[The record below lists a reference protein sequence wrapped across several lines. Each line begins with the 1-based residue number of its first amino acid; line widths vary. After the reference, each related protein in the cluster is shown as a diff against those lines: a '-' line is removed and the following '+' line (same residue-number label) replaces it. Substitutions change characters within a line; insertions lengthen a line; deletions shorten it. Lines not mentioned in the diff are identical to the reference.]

1 MDIKTFLKSAPN
13 SPGVYLMKDGDR
25 HILYIG
31 KAANLKK
38 RLKSYFYNQ
47 GALEPKIRIML
58 RQLEHID
65 FKLCVSET
73 EALIL
78 ESELIKKLKPKYNT
92 LGRDDKSFPWVE
104 ITKDDF
110 PVVSVTRPKTQS
122 DSILIG
128 PFTSAYLLRTALKAI
143 RSIFPFSMCSK
154 KSKKACLNYFLQLC
168 PAPCERKITRRQ
180 YRQNIKMLIRILQGK
195 QKTIRNGLLRR
206 MHSLSKKQ
214 EYEDA
219 ALVRDQVQALET
231 LWEEQPSI
239 GPTSILWQLKS
250 SLGLKRLPLRI
261 EGFDISNIAGN
272 QNVGSLVSFY
282 KTQADKSQ
290 YRRFRV
296 KTVSGANDY
305 QSILEILKRRF
316 ERIKSENLDTPD
328 LIVVDGG
335 QPQVSAVSRALKEV
349 GFDIDCI
356 GLAKKKE
363 QIYLADNPK
372 PIDLP
377 SDSKAKQLIQ
387 QVRNEAHRFALK
399 YHRLLRKKK
408 MLEKNEK

>member
-1 MDIKTFLKSAPN
+1 MDIKAFLKSAPD
-13 SPGVYLMKDGDR
+13 SPGVYLMRDR
-25 HILYIG
+25 GKHILYIG

-58 RQLEHID
+58 GQVGSID
-65 FKLCVSET
+65 LKLCVSET

-110 PVVSVTRPKTQS
+110 PIVSVVRPKAKR

-128 PFTSAYLLRTALKAI
+128 PFTSAYLLRLALKAI

-168 PAPCERKITRRQ
+168 PAPCESKITKRQ
-180 YRQNIKMLIRILQGK
+180 YRHNIKMLIKILQGK
-195 QKTIRNGLLRR
+195 QKTIKNGLLRK
-206 MHSLSKKQ
+206 MYSLSRRK

-219 ALVRDQVQALET
+219 ALVRDQIQALET
-231 LWEEQPSI
+231 LWSEQPSI

-250 SLGLKRLPLRI
+250 SLGLRRLPLRI
-261 EGFDISNIAGN
+261 EGFDISNIAGD

-282 KTQADKSQ
+282 KTQPDKSQ

-305 QSILEILKRRF
+305 RSILEILKRRF
-316 ERIKSENLDTPD
+316 ERIKQENLDTPD

-377 SDSKAKQLIQ
+377 SGSKAKQLIQ
-387 QVRNEAHRFALK
+387 QIRNEAHRFALK

>member
-1 MDIKTFLKSAPN
+1 MDTKAFLKSVSG
-13 SPGVYLMKDGDR
+13 SPGVYLMKGADKQ
-25 HILYIG
+25 ILYIG

-58 RQLEHID
+58 AQVEHID
-65 FKLCVSET
+65 LKLCSSET

-78 ESELIKKLKPKYNT
+78 ESELIRKLKPKYNT
-92 LGRDDKSFPWVE
+92 LGRDDKGFPWVE

-110 PVVSVTRPKTQS
+110 PVVSVIRPKAKS
-122 DSILIG
+122 ESMLIG

-154 KSKKACLNYFLQLC
+154 KSKKACLNYFLRLC
-168 PAPCERKITRRQ
+168 PAPCEKKITKRQ
-180 YRQNIKMLIRILQGK
+180 YQQNIKMLIKILQGK
-195 QKTIRNGLLRR
+195 QKTIRNELLRR
-206 MHSLSKKQ
+206 MHSLSKRR

-219 ALVRDQVQALET
+219 ALVRDQIQALET

-316 ERIKSENLDTPD
+316 ERIKQENLDTPD

-335 QPQVSAVSRALKEV
+335 QPQVSAVNRALKEV

-377 SDSKAKQLIQ
+377 PDSKAKQLIQ